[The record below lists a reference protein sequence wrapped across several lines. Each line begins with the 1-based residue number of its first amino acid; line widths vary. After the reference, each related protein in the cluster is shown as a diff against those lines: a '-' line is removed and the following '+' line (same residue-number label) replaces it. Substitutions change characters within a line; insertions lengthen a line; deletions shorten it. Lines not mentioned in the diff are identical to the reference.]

1 MQWLSHVMLQQT
13 PNCPSSVML
22 LWQLRQKSLVLPPP
36 PPLRSP
42 ERPLPKPAQLLL
54 KSLQL
59 TRSALQLKPRVMR
72 HQSML
77 QQQLLLSPKL
87 LQRLLLLHKRF

>member
-1 MQWLSHVMLQQT
+1 MQRLSHIMLQQT
-13 PNCPSSVML
+13 PKYPSSAML
-22 LWQLRQKSLVLPPP
+22 LWQLRQKSLVLPPS

-42 ERPLPKPAQLLL
+42 EQPLPKPARLLL

-59 TRSALQLKPRVMR
+59 TRSALQLKPRVKR

-77 QQQLLLSPKL
+77 LQQLLLSPKL
-87 LQRLLLLHKRF
+87 LQRLPLLHKRV